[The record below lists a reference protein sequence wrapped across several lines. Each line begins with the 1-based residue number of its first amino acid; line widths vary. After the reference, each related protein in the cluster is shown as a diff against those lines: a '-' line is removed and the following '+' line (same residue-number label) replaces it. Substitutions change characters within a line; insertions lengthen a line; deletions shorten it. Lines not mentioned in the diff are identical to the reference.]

1 MQINLKD
8 KLRSLRLQKNI
19 TQEALANHLGI
30 TPQSVGKWERGEGF
44 PDITLL
50 PRIAFYFDI
59 TVDELLCVDQVR
71 VEEAIAEDCNIVLHG
86 HTHVRRNEYRNGV
99 YLMNPGS
106 AAQPRDGMPPSYAY
120 IDYEKGGIFISHVS
134 L

>member
-1 MQINLKD
+1 MVEDIDQRIY
-8 KLRSLRLQKNI
+8 
-19 TQEALANHLGI
+19 ALA
-30 TPQSVGKWERGEGF
+30 
-44 PDITLL
+44 
-50 PRIAFYFDI
+50 
-59 TVDELLCVDQVR
+59 
-71 VEEAIAEDCNIVLHG
+71 
-86 HTHVRRNEYRNGV
+86 RRYNGV